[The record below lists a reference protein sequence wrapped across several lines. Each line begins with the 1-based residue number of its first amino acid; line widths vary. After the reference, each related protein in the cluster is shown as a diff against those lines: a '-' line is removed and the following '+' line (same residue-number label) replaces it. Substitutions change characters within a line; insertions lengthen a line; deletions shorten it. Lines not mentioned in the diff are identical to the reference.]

1 MPVSDGNVLFVI
13 CYCLIESLEGHMFIL
28 TVPSLYRTQDSQAP
42 AEQDSACCSYAV
54 LIPSSQSPLVLPLPL
69 AEPE

>member
-1 MPVSDGNVLFVI
+1 
-13 CYCLIESLEGHMFIL
+13 MFIL

-42 AEQDSACCSYAV
+42 AEQDSACRSYAV

>member
-1 MPVSDGNVLFVI
+1 
-13 CYCLIESLEGHMFIL
+13 MFIL
-28 TVPSLYRTQDSQAP
+28 TVPSLYHPQDSQVP
-42 AEQDSACCSYAV
+42 AEQDSACRSYAV